1 MKGKGRSSRKSRKTS
16 GPKQVRAEA
25 GVQYTVRNV
34 PRRVDA
40 ALRRKAAEE
49 GKSLN
54 EVLRQA
60 VIREAGLAGDER
72 RTYHDL
78 DHLAG
83 TWVEDPDFDAA
94 IAAQDVID
102 ESLWK

>member
-1 MKGKGRSSRKSRKTS
+1 MKIKKRSRSRTQRSSQGKAR
-16 GPKQVRAEA
+16 A
-25 GVQYTVRNV
+25 GVQYTVRDV
-34 PRRVDA
+34 PRMVDA
-40 ALRRKAAEE
+40 ALRRKATEE

-60 VIREAGLAGDER
+60 LLKEAGLAGQER
-72 RTYHDL
+72 RTYDDL

-83 TWVEDPDFDAA
+83 TWVEDPEFDAA